1 MNAAALES
9 APPIRRWN
17 AGRPGVA
24 DAQVAFRSPRLR
36 RCQRE
41 QIPRCCPWLRAA
53 WACGP
58 ALLATDS
65 QERTAVAGHPFLRQS
80 VVVDTPFP
88 HSILSL
94 TPIMPINVGGDY
106 SPHPP
111 GILCTSYTVKCR
123 AGAICGRMIPLDQ
136 SSTMRGSRFDC
147 TARCAPSRFSS
158 LRCGPPLAL
167 LTALSSANGLAPM
180 APRRGNSLPE
190 DSCRDMKYSHR
201 GTGDRHANEH

>member
-1 MNAAALES
+1 MNAVALES
-9 APPIRRWN
+9 APTIRRWN
-17 AGRPGVA
+17 ACRPGAA
-24 DAQVAFRSPRLR
+24 DAQVAIRSPRLPR
-36 RCQRE
+36 RDAAPITR
-41 QIPRCCPWLRAA
+41 RCPWLRAA

-65 QERTAVAGHPFLRQS
+65 QERTTAAGHPFRRQS
-80 VVVDTPFP
+80 VVLDTPFP
-88 HSILSL
+88 HNILSL
-94 TPIMPINVGGDY
+94 TPIMPTNVSGRY

-158 LRCGPPLAL
+158 LRCGPPLPL

-190 DSCRDMKYSHR
+190 DFCRDMKYSHR
-201 GTGDRHANEH
+201 GIGDRHANEH